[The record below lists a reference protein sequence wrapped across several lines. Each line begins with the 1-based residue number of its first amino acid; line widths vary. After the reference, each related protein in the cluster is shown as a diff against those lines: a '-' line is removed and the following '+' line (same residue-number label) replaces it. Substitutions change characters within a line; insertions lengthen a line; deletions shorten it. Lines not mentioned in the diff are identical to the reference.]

1 MAGTSHLMV
10 LPDSG
15 FDTALRRCYSS
26 CVTVLLTNDDGILSP
41 GLKALEEA
49 FAQDH
54 EVWVVAPDGER
65 SGFSNSITLSE
76 PIRCTRVGERSY
88 AISGTP
94 ADCVILATLGA
105 IPVMPDL
112 VVSGI
117 NIGANLGSDIVYS
130 GTCAG
135 ARQAAYKKIPGIA
148 VSLNSF
154 HAPFHFEPVC
164 SFLTG
169 HVQELMDLWDEGH
182 FININ
187 VPNLTSYRGVEI
199 TTPAMRLYQD
209 RLLPFEP
216 PRGGTYYFVDGRPE
230 PAELEPGTDWY
241 AVEQGHLSVSP
252 IMLNPVNHEVER
264 HYRTSGLVRGS

>member
-1 MAGTSHLMV
+1 MK
-10 LPDSG
+10 
-15 FDTALRRCYSS
+15 
-26 CVTVLLTNDDGILSP
+26 VLLTNDDGILSP
-41 GLKALEEA
+41 GLKALEDA
-49 FAQDH
+49 FSRSH

-65 SGFSNSITLSE
+65 SGYSNSITISE
-76 PIRCTRVGERSY
+76 PIRFTKVGDRSF

-105 IPVMPDL
+105 ISVMPDL

-117 NIGANLGSDIVYS
+117 NIGPNLGSDIIYS

-135 ARQAAYKKIPGIA
+135 ARQSVYKGIPGIA

-154 HAPFHFEPVC
+154 HAPFHFKPVAE
-164 SFLTG
+164 FLLE
-169 HVQELMDLWDEGH
+169 HLEELLSLWNPDH
-182 FININ
+182 FINVN
-187 VPNLTSYRGVEI
+187 APNLLEYRGVEI
-199 TTPAMRLYQD
+199 TTPSMRRYED

-230 PAELEPGTDWY
+230 ATVLEPGTDWH
-241 AVEQGHLSVSP
+241 AVESGALSVSP

-264 HYRTSGLVRGS
+264 HYRQSAFLQKS